1 MYVKSLELKNYRN
14 YENLKI
20 NLNSDKILF
29 VGKNAQGK
37 TNLLEAIYYMSCLNS
52 ARAKNDTEI
61 TVSYTHLTLPT
72 IA

>member
-14 YENLKI
+14 YEKLKI

-37 TNLLEAIYYMSCLNS
+37 TNLLEPNYYMS
-52 ARAKNDTEI
+52 
-61 TVSYTHLTLPT
+61 
-72 IA
+72 